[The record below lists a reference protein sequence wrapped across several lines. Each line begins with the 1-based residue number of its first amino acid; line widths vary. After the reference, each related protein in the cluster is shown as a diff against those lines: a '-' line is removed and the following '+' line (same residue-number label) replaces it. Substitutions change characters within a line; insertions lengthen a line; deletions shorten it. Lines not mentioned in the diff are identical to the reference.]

1 MKTTNTE
8 RNAPL
13 RQSAG
18 EPITIPASAFRR
30 RTETWKTLVAG
41 SYHLCWHPQFIDC
54 ALNKMPGA
62 TSINEV
68 VYSKRFLSAC
78 ARVDLY
84 EGPEQQ
90 RLALSPALLL
100 QANSQPHQPLLDI
113 FLCSQ
118 IPRAMSNLN
127 IAALGLSNR
136 EEAYELLRYHYIVN
150 AVKFEPGSELPDGR
164 FRTFG
169 YSAFHRSF
177 IRAAWNGIKREF
189 QPSRSLN
196 LSAYSLDSCDETSA
210 ASIPHEA
217 CVDAQTADVY
227 DVRMCLPAALRHALS
242 DSLAWDVFY
251 GHVYK
256 GRRLDELVLE
266 LKVSPSFL
274 SIRVTSQIVA
284 KLREYFGFSNSFID
298 AERTKISDFRGLL
311 DGILS
316 QSDFLDLVPRP
327 NAVPTRAETRTVLA
341 HRGRASSSPVKIA
354 GRNG

>member
-1 MKTTNTE
+1 
-8 RNAPL
+8 
-13 RQSAG
+13 
-18 EPITIPASAFRR
+18 
-30 RTETWKTLVAG
+30 
-41 SYHLCWHPQFIDC
+41 
-54 ALNKMPGA
+54 MPGA

-68 VYSKRFLSAC
+68 VSSRRFLSAC
-78 ARVDLY
+78 AQVNLY
-84 EGPEQQ
+84 EVPDQQ
-90 RLALSPALLL
+90 RLALSSALLL
-100 QANSQPHQPLLDI
+100 EANSQPHQPLLDI

-150 AVKFEPGSELPDGR
+150 AGKFEPGSELPDGR

-189 QPSRSLN
+189 QPARSLN
-196 LSAYSLDSCDETSA
+196 PSAYSLDSCDETSA

-217 CVDAQTADVY
+217 CVGAQTADVY

-274 SIRVTSQIVA
+274 SIRVTSKIVE
-284 KLREYFGFSNSFID
+284 KLREYFGSSNSSINT
-298 AERTKISDFRGLL
+298 ERTKISDFRGLL
-311 DGILS
+311 DGVLS
-316 QSDFLDLVPRP
+316 EGDFLNLVPRP
-327 NAVPTRAETRTVLA
+327 NAVPTRAETCTVLA
-341 HRGRASSSPVKIA
+341 HRGRASTSPVKIA
-354 GRNG
+354 PRNGRVL